1 MPKKNKKN
9 SVSRHKKSGK
19 GKKSVTKGPKKAE
32 LADRHILYQ
41 DSVQNVESEIDFVEE
56 TFKAL
61 RGREA
66 VTLREDFCGTANTS
80 CEWIRRSKDHTAIG
94 VDLEPSVLEW
104 GKENNLSKLNS
115 EQQKRITLC
124 EDNVLTVD
132 TGKVD
137 AALAMNFSYWCFKER
152 AVMRDYFQKVHNS
165 LNDDGIMFLDSFG
178 GYEAFQLMEEEH
190 DYDGFTYIWDQ
201 AHYDPITGD
210 CTCHIHFKFSDG
222 SKMKEAFTYE
232 WRLWTLPEIQELLKE
247 AGFSKV
253 TIYWDIAEDDDDE
266 DFQPSEHGEP
276 YAGWLAYIVAEK

>member
-19 GKKSVTKGPKKAE
+19 GKKPVTKGPKKAE

-66 VTLREDFCGTANTS
+66 VTVREDFCGTANTS
-80 CEWIRRSKDHTAIG
+80 CEWIRRGDEHTAIG

-104 GKENNLSKLNS
+104 GKEHNLSKLTP
-115 EQQKRITLC
+115 EQQKRITLH

-137 AALAMNFSYWCFKER
+137 VTLAMNFSYWCFKER
-152 AVMRDYFQKVHNS
+152 AVMCDYFQKVHNS

-222 SKMKEAFTYE
+222 SRMKEAFTYE

-253 TIYWDIAEDDDDE
+253 TVYWDIAEDDDDE

>member
-1 MPKKNKKN
+1 MAKKNKKN
-9 SVSRHKKSGK
+9 KASRHKKSGK
-19 GKKSVTKGPKKAE
+19 GRKAVNKGPKKAE
-32 LADRHILYQ
+32 TADRHILYQ

-56 TFKAL
+56 TFEAI

-66 VTLREDFCGTANTS
+66 VTVREDFCGTANTS
-80 CEWIRRSKDHTAIG
+80 CEWIRRGDNHIAIG

-104 GKENNLSKLNS
+104 GKEHNLSTLTP
-115 EQQKRITLC
+115 EQQKRITLH

-137 AALAMNFSYWCFKER
+137 ATLAMNFSYWCFKDR
-152 AVMRDYFQKVHNS
+152 ALLRDYFKKVHS
-165 LNDDGIMFLDSFG
+165 ALNDEGIMFLDSFG

-190 DYDGFTYIWDQ
+190 DYDGFTYVWDQ

-222 SKMKEAFTYE
+222 SRMKEAFTYE
-232 WRLWTLPEIQELLKE
+232 WRLWTLPEIQEILKE

-253 TIYWDIAEDDDDE
+253 TIYWDTAEDDDDE